1 LYPNPASSSI
11 QINFNAASRRKI
23 EVYTILGGQITAF
36 VTDKSENELSVSNL
50 ENGVYFLR
58 ITEGENIQTEKLIIQ
73 K

>member
-1 LYPNPASSSI
+1 
-11 QINFNAASRRKI
+11 
-23 EVYTILGGQITAF
+23 
-36 VTDKSENELSVSNL
+36 L